1 MNLYHQKFIYNTLHF
16 YVFPFLSRWHKWR
29 LPHYLEVNAEQEKNI
44 AVFFTPDPVSPSRAS
59 YSSLFLEYVEMPQE
73 TPWGWRRNMWLKH
86 LALSL
91 LYLTVLLLREWLL
104 PQRSNSPLLAL
115 PLSPINGYI
124 YASWKRLVALQ
135 LLSLFVSWASGV
147 PKLVCRLFK
156 KKKTPLDFQSA
167 MQRGFSSSCYVAVR
181 MVSLTWSHSRIKEPQ
196 EASQS
201 AIRTLRETSV
211 IQLFSLTSAIHFK
224 S

>member
-1 MNLYHQKFIYNTLHF
+1 MNEDDLSISIFNIEPWWTFIITSLFITPSTSMFSLLFPDDTNDGYHIILKWMQ
-16 YVFPFLSRWHKWR
+16 SRWKTLLSSSH
-29 LPHYLEVNAEQEKNI
+29 LIQSAPLERH
-44 AVFFTPDPVSPSRAS
+44 TPRCSWN
-59 YSSLFLEYVEMPQE
+59 MWKCPQE

-86 LALSL
+86 PALSL

-147 PKLVCRLFK
+147 PKLVCRLF
-156 KKKTPLDFQSA
+156 
-167 MQRGFSSSCYVAVR
+167 
-181 MVSLTWSHSRIKEPQ
+181 
-196 EASQS
+196 
-201 AIRTLRETSV
+201 
-211 IQLFSLTSAIHFK
+211 
-224 S
+224 

>member
-1 MNLYHQKFIYNTLHF
+1 MNIYHQKFIYNTLHF

-73 TPWGWRRNMWLKH
+73 TPWGWGRNMWLKH

-156 KKKTPLDFQSA
+156 KKKN
-167 MQRGFSSSCYVAVR
+167 
-181 MVSLTWSHSRIKEPQ
+181 
-196 EASQS
+196 
-201 AIRTLRETSV
+201 TLRFSV
-211 IQLFSLTSAIHFK
+211 CNAAWSLVFMLCCRPYGIANMITQSHQRTTRGITISNQDIKGNLCYPAVLLNFCD
-224 S
+224 SF